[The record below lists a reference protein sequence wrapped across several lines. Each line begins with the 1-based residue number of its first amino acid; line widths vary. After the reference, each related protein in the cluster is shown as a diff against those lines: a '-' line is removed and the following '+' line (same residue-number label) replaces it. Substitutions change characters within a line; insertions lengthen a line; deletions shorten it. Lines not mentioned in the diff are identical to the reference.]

1 MARYGLGVG
10 YQSFFSESF
19 TTDIGILRPNPGKSL
34 LIVTTDQNLR
44 MGDFEIPIGI
54 FSQVLFFGDIPAKNS
69 SEIPNTGISVAR

>member
-19 TTDIGILRPNPGKSL
+19 TTDIGMLSPNPGKSL

-44 MGDFEIPIGI
+44 MGDF
-54 FSQVLFFGDIPAKNS
+54 
-69 SEIPNTGISVAR
+69 SE